1 MITTDDYSGLA
12 EWIKGADHEKKI
24 DPAGGRKP
32 TIEEAHKALRMN
44 NITLILPPLPE
55 GAIDYKIYRNVQS
68 AIIPERKMK
77 SRKWYRRRN
86 KAYFRSNRQ
95 KWRMGNGGEYR
106 YSSHFVTG
114 EIPITWA

>member
-44 NITLILPPLPE
+44 NVTLILPPLPE
-55 GAIDYKIYRNVQS
+55 GAIGYKVYRNVQPT
-68 AIIPERKMK
+68 IISERKMK
-77 SRKWYRRRN
+77 SRKWYGRRN
-86 KAYFRSNRQ
+86 REYLRSKRPMP
-95 KWRMGNGGEYR
+95 RMGNGSEYR
-106 YSSHFVTG
+106 YSTQFFIG
-114 EIPITWA
+114 EAQIL